1 MTTVYLYGG
10 SGKYSG
16 TRAFEW
22 ESPKIGSTHKFILFV
37 AHEGNE
43 AQQIVAM
50 LELEKFGFSE
60 VQVAL
65 GKPIAVESLNEAQ
78 MQAFQKHYE
87 GALAEGSSIV
97 WYP

>member
-16 TRAFEW
+16 SAAFEW
-22 ESPKIGSTHKFILFV
+22 HSPAIGSTHKFILFI
-37 AHEGNE
+37 AHEDNQ
-43 AQQIVAM
+43 AQQDVA
-50 LELEKFGFSE
+50 LRELQKFGFT
-60 VQVAL
+60 QL
-65 GKPIAVESLNEAQ
+65 QIGQGKPIAVEVLNEPQ

-87 GALAEGSSIV
+87 GALADGSSIV

>member
-16 TRAFEW
+16 TGAFEW
-22 ESPKIGSTHKFILFV
+22 SSPDIGSTRKFILFV
-37 AHEGNE
+37 AHESDE
-43 AQQIVAM
+43 AQPGTVI
-50 LELEKFGFSE
+50 LELERFGFSE
-60 VQVAL
+60 LEVGQ
-65 GKPIAVESLNEAQ
+65 GQPIAVEALTEPQ

>member
-10 SGKYSG
+10 TGKYSG
-16 TRAFEW
+16 TGEYEW
-22 ESPKIGSTHKFILFV
+22 SSPEIGSTHKFILFV
-37 AHEGNE
+37 AHRSNE
-43 AQQIVAM
+43 AQPGVAM
-50 LELEKFGFSE
+50 LELEKFGFAE
-60 VQVAL
+60 LQVGQ
-65 GKPIAVESLNEAQ
+65 GKPIAVEALNEPK